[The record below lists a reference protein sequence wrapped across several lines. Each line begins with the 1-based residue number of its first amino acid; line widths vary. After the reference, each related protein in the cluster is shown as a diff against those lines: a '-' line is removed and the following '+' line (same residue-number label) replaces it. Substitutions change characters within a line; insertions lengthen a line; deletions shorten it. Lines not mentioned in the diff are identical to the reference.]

1 MSVSGAAGSR
11 QARPTALARV
21 VLTVSLAQTGNK
33 ALSAEAAVGLCRAA
47 RDAKI
52 GDLVGFDLRT
62 VAAVWVHPGG
72 AALRDSTTRSVP

>member
-1 MSVSGAAGSR
+1 MSVSDAAR
-11 QARPTALARV
+11 ARPTALARV
-21 VLTVSLAQTGNK
+21 VLTVSLARTGSK

-62 VAAVWVHPGG
+62 FVALWVHPGR
-72 AALRDSTTRSVP
+72 AALLDSTTRSVP